1 MATTAKAE
9 KVIFAEEAATVHF
22 LDGDVEVDENGKIIN
37 EPTSSRVMLP
47 GETANLAEVPSYLK
61 KLVEEGKAPGLT
73 LLTPTQAK
81 RLVAKAERMKASVSE
96 LIVEDEDEDE

>member
-9 KVIFAEEAATVHF
+9 KLIFAEEAATVHL
-22 LDGDVEVDENGKIIN
+22 LDGDVELDKEGNIVH
-37 EPTSSRVMLP
+37 EPVTARVLLP
-47 GETANLAEVPSYLK
+47 GETIALDEVPSYLK

-81 RLVAKAERMKASVSE
+81 RLVNKAERTKASYTDL
-96 LIVEDEDEDE
+96 LIDEDDE

>member
-22 LDGDVEVDENGKIIN
+22 LDGDVVTDADGKIIN
-37 EPTSSRVMLP
+37 EPITSRVMVP
-47 GETANLAEVPSYLK
+47 GETANLAEVPSYLR

-81 RLVAKAERMKASVSE
+81 RLVNKAERMKASISD
-96 LIVEDEDEDE
+96 LIAEDDEE